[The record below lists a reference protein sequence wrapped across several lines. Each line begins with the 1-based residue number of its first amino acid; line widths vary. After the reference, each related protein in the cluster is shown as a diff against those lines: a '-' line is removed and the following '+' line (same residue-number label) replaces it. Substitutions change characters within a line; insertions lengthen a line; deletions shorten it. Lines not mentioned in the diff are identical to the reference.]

1 MNMVLKS
8 LLLSSMV
15 MSVMASAN
23 IVIPDIFGAY
33 QRGAE
38 QARAANQRDA
48 YYYQNHRP
56 SVPVSLFKMSVR
68 ERKSDGKYGDKNR
81 MQLSLKNKDILCW
94 GVSGLENNMVYSAT
108 EIFGVPFETSKMD
121 RYVGNTS
128 VDNGRAI
135 VNDMK
140 VLDNNT
146 YAFDRQMTAKGSIS
160 TSCWTFKTETSTGI
174 YTLRVVFGGV
184 DFGAHRF
191 EIVK

>member
-81 MQLSLKNKDILCW
+81 MRLSLKNKDGLCW
-94 GVSGLENNMVYSAT
+94 VVSGLENNMVYST
-108 EIFGVPFETSKMD
+108 METLSVPFDISKMSGTIAIT
-121 RYVGNTS
+121 RM
-128 VDNGRAI
+128 DN
-135 VNDMK
+135 VKDMK
-140 VLDNNT
+140 DLDNNT
-146 YAFDRQMTAKGSIS
+146 AVLYREI
-160 TSCWTFKTETSTGI
+160 KTETQNFVSSCTMFKAETPTGM
-174 YTLRVVFGGV
+174 YSLRVIVGNV
-184 DFGAHRF
+184 DFGTHRF
-191 EIVK
+191 EIIE